1 MSART
6 LWLSLAAMALVA
18 VVVIG
23 LQQSSSGTEAAD
35 PLATSRPDPAE
46 VRSKLEGAPAP
57 LAALHAQANELLP
70 GGRQAFEAR
79 LKELRGY
86 PVVVNVWAAWCG
98 PCREE
103 LPVFQAVSAD
113 RGREIAFLGVD
124 LQDDRDAAK
133 RLLERIPQSWPS
145 YEDPN
150 ARIFQSYGV
159 AGVPSTIFYDAE
171 GKQRFVHQ
179 GPYFERSDLEAD
191 IARHTRP
198 RG

>member
-6 LWLSLAAMALVA
+6 LWISLGAMALVA
-18 VVVIG
+18 VLVIG
-23 LQQSSSGTEAAD
+23 LRQSAGEGVAD
-35 PLATSRPDPAE
+35 PLATSRPDQA
-46 VRSKLEGAPAP
+46 KIAKQLEGAPAP

-70 GGRQAFEAR
+70 GGRKAFEAR
-79 LKELRGY
+79 LSDLEGF

-113 RGREIAFLGVD
+113 LGKEVAFLGVD

-133 RLLERIPQSWPS
+133 RLLGRIPQSWPS
-145 YEDPN
+145 YEDPD

-159 AGVPSTIFYDAE
+159 AGVPSTIFYDAS
-171 GKQRFVHQ
+171 GKQRFIHQ
-179 GPYFERSDLEAD
+179 GPYFEREDLEAD
-191 IARHTRP
+191 IAKYATS
-198 RG
+198 